1 MPFSLIYTSNRNKKL
16 KRNSRMNSCFV
27 RRSKEAIVNNLRD
40 TGRYRLAKYILQCGY
55 VVNHESWA
63 ADLNVTPRNQMHE
76 KDIIFMKQ
84 AKENGQKV
92 QSLSNYC
99 RIAIRGHLCFS
110 SRGTDIKQRINEL
123 GLPASL
129 TQFLCF
135 QSEYE
140 ELVRER

>member
-1 MPFSLIYTSNRNKKL
+1 MKL
-16 KRNSRMNSCFV
+16 KRNPSNMNLCFV
-27 RRSKEAIVNNLRD
+27 RRSKEAIVSNLLV

-55 VVNHESWA
+55 VVNHEPWV
-63 ADLNVTPRNQMHE
+63 ADLNVTPRYQMRE
-76 KDIIFMKQ
+76 KDTIFVKQ

-99 RIAIRGHLCFS
+99 RIVIRGHLCFS
-110 SRGTDIKQRINEL
+110 SGGTNIKQRINEL
-123 GLPASL
+123 GLPASI
-129 TQFLCF
+129 TRFLCF